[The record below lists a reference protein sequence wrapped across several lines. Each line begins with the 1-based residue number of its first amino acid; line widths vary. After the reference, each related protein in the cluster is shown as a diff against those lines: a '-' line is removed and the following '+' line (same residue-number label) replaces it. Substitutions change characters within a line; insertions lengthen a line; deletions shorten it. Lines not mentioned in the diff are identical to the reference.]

1 MSELAALIRREAGA
15 LFATPLGYALLTAFL
30 VLQGFLF
37 WTLLGA
43 LNSPDAPHGAALRLL
58 FGGNLYFW
66 LAQLVLVPLLTM
78 RLVAEER
85 RNGTLETLLTT
96 PVSAAQV
103 VVAKFT
109 GAYAFYLFLWVPTGA
124 YVALLAHHTA
134 IDPGPIAAGYLG
146 VAVVGA
152 ALVAVGLLV
161 SALSPGPVSAAAISF
176 AVLGLLFAMG
186 LLEPH
191 LPAAAD
197 LLDYVSLPAAM
208 ADFGRGIVDTRR
220 LVYPLSLALLCLFF
234 AARALEARRLR

>member
-1 MSELAALIRREAGA
+1 MSGFLALLRREIGV
-15 LFATPLGYALLTAFL
+15 LFGTPLGYALATAFL
-30 VLQGFLF
+30 LTQGLLF

-66 LAQLVLVPLLTM
+66 IAQLVLVPLLTM
-78 RLVAEER
+78 RLIAEER
-85 RNGTLETLLTT
+85 RAGTLEILLTT
-96 PVSAAQV
+96 PLSSIQV
-103 VVAKFT
+103 VAAKFF
-109 GAYAFYLFLWVPTGA
+109 GAYAFYLFLWLPTIA
-124 YVALLAHHTA
+124 YVALLAAHA
-134 IDPGPIAAGYLG
+134 ELDPGPIAAGYLG

-161 SALSPGPVSAAAISF
+161 SALSPGPVAAAAFSF
-176 AVLGLLFAMG
+176 AALSLLVGVG

-197 LLDYVSLPAAM
+197 LLDYVSLPGAM
-208 ADFGRGIVDTRR
+208 ADFGRGIVDSRR
-220 LVYPLSLALLCLFF
+220 FVYPLTLAVLCLFF